1 MAQLFQ
7 GDCLSILP
15 TVSDNYVDM
24 LLVDLPYGTTQNKW
38 DSCLPLSLLW
48 VQYLRIVK
56 PRGALVFTA
65 QSPFDKVLGAS
76 NLNILKYEW
85 IWEKTKA
92 TGHLN
97 AKKQPMKAHENILV
111 FYREQCTY
119 NPQKTAGVPYVGAG
133 GASKKDNYG
142 DFQAVREGSVDG
154 SRYPRSVLKFPHESK
169 PLHPTAKPVP
179 LMEYLI
185 LTYTNKGD
193 RVLDSC
199 MGSGTT
205 GVACVRTGRDFLG
218 IEQDQKYFEI
228 AKSRIDEAKEIS
240 N

>member
-1 MAQLFQ
+1 MQLFQ
-7 GDCLSILP
+7 GDCLDILAKLLE
-15 TVSDNYVDM
+15 SSVDM
-24 LLVDLPYGTTQNKW
+24 VMCDLPYGTTQNKW
-38 DSCLPLSLLW
+38 DSCISMPQLW
-48 VQYLRIVK
+48 EQYFRVVK
-56 PRGALVFTA
+56 KSGAMVFTA
-65 QSPFDKVLGAS
+65 QAPFDKVLGES
-76 NLNILKYEW
+76 QLSILKYEW

-97 AKKQPMKAHENILV
+97 AKKQPMKAHENVLV

-142 DFQAVREGSVDG
+142 DFAAVREGSADG

-179 LMEYLI
+179 LMEYFI
-185 LTYTNKGD
+185 RTYTNPGET
-193 RVLDSC
+193 VLDNC

-205 GVACVRTGRDFLG
+205 GVACLNLGRGFIG
-218 IEQDQKYFEI
+218 IENDPMYFQI
-228 AKSRIDEAKEIS
+228 AKQRLESWKNS
-240 N
+240 

>member
-1 MAQLFQ
+1 MMQLFQ
-7 GDCLSILP
+7 GDCLDIMAKLLES
-15 TVSDNYVDM
+15 SVDM
-24 LLVDLPYGTTQNKW
+24 VMCDLPYGTTQNKW
-38 DSCLPLSLLW
+38 DSCISMHQLW
-48 VQYLRIVK
+48 EQYFRVVK
-56 PRGALVFTA
+56 KSGAMVFTA
-65 QSPFDKVLGAS
+65 QAPFDKVLGES
-76 NLNILKYEW
+76 QLSILKYEW

-97 AKKQPMKAHENILV
+97 AKKQPMKAHENVLV

-142 DFQAVREGSVDG
+142 DFAAVREGSADG

-179 LMEYLI
+179 LMEYFI
-185 LTYTNKGD
+185 RTYTNPGET
-193 RVLDSC
+193 VLDNC

-205 GVACVRTGRDFLG
+205 GVACLNLGRGFIG
-218 IEQDQKYFEI
+218 IENDPMYFQI
-228 AKSRIDEAKEIS
+228 AKQRLESWKNS
-240 N
+240 

>member
-1 MAQLFQ
+1 MQLFQ
-7 GDCLSILP
+7 GDCLDIMAKLP
-15 TVSDNYVDM
+15 ESSVDM
-24 LLVDLPYGTTQNKW
+24 VMCDLPYGTTQNKW
-38 DSCLPLSLLW
+38 DSCISMPQLW
-48 VQYLRIVK
+48 EQYFRVVK
-56 PRGALVFTA
+56 KSGAMVFTA
-65 QSPFDKVLGAS
+65 QAPFDKVLGES
-76 NLNILKYEW
+76 QLSILKYEW

-97 AKKQPMKAHENILV
+97 AKKQPMKAHENVLV

-142 DFQAVREGSVDG
+142 DFAAVREGSADG

-179 LMEYLI
+179 LMEYFI
-185 LTYTNKGD
+185 RTYTNPGET
-193 RVLDSC
+193 VLDNC

-205 GVACVRTGRDFLG
+205 GVACLNLGRGFIG
-218 IEQDQKYFEI
+218 IENDPMYFQI
-228 AKSRIDEAKEIS
+228 AKQRLESWKNS
-240 N
+240 